1 MATDAVVNAV
11 FDDVIARLKQ
21 QSRVSRYYDDPVLF
35 AEDVLGIKLWSKQRE
50 LVDLVK
56 ENSHTVV
63 TSAHGTGKSLTSSVL
78 ACWWVATR
86 PIGEAIAIWT
96 APTYAQVNAILG
108 EEIRKH
114 HAHAEQRYKE
124 GLSPIKLPGYV
135 TQANQWKTDDG
146 KILLGFGRK
155 PADTADNAFQ
165 GIHRRHVLVI
175 LDEACGIPESLWT
188 GAEAITTTAGSRI
201 LAVGNPDDPASHFR
215 KIFYDDPNWAKLKI
229 SAFDSPNF
237 TVNHIGHDHGC
248 DDERCRE
255 DHYAERAALD
265 LDIPEDL
272 RPLLI
277 QHDWVEQRRLA
288 WGEDSP
294 LWVSK
299 VLGEFP
305 LQSVNTLFNLAT
317 LNRGADTEI
326 KPVRTDPV
334 ILGVDLSRFGP
345 NYSAVYK
352 YEGGNLRQIGKWG
365 GKADEQGIDGM
376 ESAAKVHA
384 LAQSYGASEVRVDSE
399 GVGGPILDRIVQ
411 LAGDSYRVIAM
422 RGSQTSPDTLRWI
435 NSRAFWY
442 DKMREAM
449 MNGLI
454 DVDPK
459 DKQLRE
465 ELEQIAYHFNNRFK
479 SLQIE
484 AKEDMERRGLKSPDL
499 ADAAAYA
506 CADMSYVTDHPL
518 GQFKPGDRISMDALE
533 FLDIARVGTVSP
545 Y

>member
-1 MATDAVVNAV
+1 MAADPIVSAV
-11 FDDVIARLKQ
+11 FDDVISRLKQ
-21 QSRVSRYYDDPVLF
+21 QSRISRYYDDPVLF
-35 AEDVLGIKLWSKQRE
+35 AEDVLGITLWSKQQE
-50 LVDLVK
+50 LVGLVK
-56 ENSHTVV
+56 DNSHTVV

-86 PIGEAIAIWT
+86 PLGEAIAIWT

-135 TQANQWKTDDG
+135 TQANQWKSDDG

-155 PADTADNAFQ
+155 PADAADSAFQ
-165 GIHRRHVLVI
+165 GIHRRYVLVI

-237 TVNHIGHDHGC
+237 TINHLKHAEGC
-248 DDERCRE
+248 DDPLCRQ
-255 DHYAERAALD
+255 DHWAARARLD
-265 LDIPEDL
+265 KDIPDDL

-317 LNRGADTEI
+317 LNTGADTEI

-352 YEGGNLRQIGKWG
+352 YEGGYLRQVGKWG

-384 LAQSYGASEVRVDSE
+384 LAQRYGASEVRVDSE

-422 RGSQTSPDTLRWI
+422 RGSQPSPDNLRWI

-442 DKMREAM
+442 DKMRESM
-449 MNGLI
+449 MNGEI
-454 DVDPK
+454 DVDPN

-465 ELEQIAYHFNNRFK
+465 ELEQIAYHFKNRFK

-533 FLDIARVGTVSP
+533 FLGMARADVISP